1 VITSRSR
8 PSRENSATRL
18 SIVMTSEKSH
28 DLVLFKEIAE
38 EFRKESLNK
47 TRFDRT
53 KYLVSK
59 LDEDIKG
66 STTFPR
72 QACIAN
78 VRRLAE
84 RRQSE
89 GSNETLVEADQHGND
104 RWGISHSTNAC

>member
-8 PSRENSATRL
+8 PSRENSETRL

-38 EFRKESLNK
+38 EFRKESLIK
-47 TRFDRT
+47 TRFGRA
-53 KYLVSK
+53 KNLVSK

-89 GSNETLVEADQHGND
+89 RSKETLVEADRHGND
-104 RWGISHSTNAC
+104 GWGISHSTNAC

>member
-1 VITSRSR
+1 
-8 PSRENSATRL
+8 
-18 SIVMTSEKSH
+18 MTSEKSL
-28 DLVLFKEIAE
+28 DLVLFKEIPD

-84 RRQSE
+84 RRHSE
-89 GSNETLVEADQHGND
+89 GSNETLVEADL
-104 RWGISHSTNAC
+104 